1 MRVEILLKEIR
12 LKKNIS
18 LRELEKKSGISK
30 SHLNAIERQE
40 KEATISTLI
49 RIAKALGVQIDELY
63 KVKW

>member
-49 RIAKALGVQIDELY
+49 RIAKALDVQIDELY